1 MSAPKILSEKPISMI
16 ELKEEVDK
24 IKKRDKEVGFRTV
37 RTEDYINQFINKDSA
52 KLLENLKKLDI
63 PRVKD
68 EHIVKIADL
77 LPRSVDDLKM
87 ILQGYTITIT
97 KENMQKV
104 VDEVKKVL

>member
-1 MSAPKILSEKPISMI
+1 MI